1 MNKKNEFNVSLRDF
15 RRRAL
20 QYLDRVYET
29 KEPLFLYSRKQL
41 VGVIWKAYGPNK
53 VKNKLAYG
61 QALLGA
67 MAVELAGKGG
77 KPKKDPIP
85 ATANSN
91 ARKNKRTRSSARRV
105 QAPSQP

>member
-1 MNKKNEFNVSLRDF
+1 MNKKNEFNVSLSDF

-41 VGVIWKAYGPNK
+41 VGVIWRAYGPNK
-53 VKNKLAYG
+53 VKSKLTYG
-61 QALLGA
+61 QALLSA
-67 MAVELAGKGG
+67 MAVELAGKGVM
-77 KPKKDPIP
+77 PRKDPSP
-85 ATANSN
+85 AANSN
-91 ARKNKRTRSSARRV
+91 AQKNKRTRSSGRRA